1 MRLEGRVALITG
13 GGRGIGKAI
22 GLAYAKEGARPA
34 MAARTID
41 ELRASAQE
49 VEALGA
55 ETLIIPTDVTDQG
68 QVDEMV
74 RSTLERYSR
83 IDILVNNAG
92 IAGPVGPVQDNDAS
106 HWIHTIQ
113 VNLIGVYLCCRA
125 VLPSMISRNRGKII
139 NMSGVGG
146 PGATAYA
153 ASKAALIDLTEKL
166 SGELTDTN
174 IQVNAISPGSINT
187 RMWEDLRDGAL
198 AVDDTRLVELSQR
211 ILSGGGA
218 SLERAVELA
227 VFLAGDTSG
236 DLSGRLIRAT
246 DDFSNMPAVISEIME
261 SDAYTMRRVEF

>member
-1 MRLEGRVALITG
+1 MEQANFLSNVAIFSHLDVSDLGFLGSKLRRRTFQKGEVLFHQDDPGDRLHFVADGLVKISIVSPDGRENYIALLMAGTVSG
-13 GGRGIGKAI
+13 GYRRGF
-22 GLAYAKEGARPA
+22 
-34 MAARTID
+34 
-41 ELRASAQE
+41 
-49 VEALGA
+49 
-55 ETLIIPTDVTDQG
+55 
-68 QVDEMV
+68 
-74 RSTLERYSR
+74 
-83 IDILVNNAG
+83 
-92 IAGPVGPVQDNDAS
+92 
-106 HWIHTIQ
+106 
-113 VNLIGVYLCCRA
+113 
-125 VLPSMISRNRGKII
+125 
-139 NMSGVGG
+139 
-146 PGATAYA
+146 
-153 ASKAALIDLTEKL
+153 

-246 DDFSNMPAVISEIME
+246 DDFSNMPTVISEIME